1 MPRIL
6 TWALLACLLA
16 PTAARAAPPS
26 WCVVLLQPAV
36 VRAADGRALSPA
48 PAYSAWDLLR
58 AQGTRLWVRLPSSAQ
73 GWLPADHA
81 QVLLGSAR
89 HHRPRLNRLTQA
101 NLPPSQKRRL
111 AAGRIQPGDT
121 LWLVELAWGRPQRSF
136 MVNYFRDE
144 QHYVYFLP
152 GGRKVL
158 LRFLGGRLAPPVAAP
173 TRRAAARLEAPTTP
187 R

>member
-1 MPRIL
+1 MPRL
-6 TWALLACLLA
+6 LAWALLACLLA
-16 PTAARAAPPS
+16 PTATRAATPP
-26 WCVVLLQPAV
+26 WCVVLLQPAQ
-36 VRAADGRALSPA
+36 VRAADGQPLCPA

-58 AQGTRLWVRLPSSAQ
+58 TQGPRLWVRLPSHGQ

-81 QVLLGSAR
+81 PILLGSAR
-89 HHRPRLNRLTQA
+89 YHRPRLARA
-101 NLPPSQKRRL
+101 NLPPTQKRRL

-121 LWLVELAWGRPQRSF
+121 LWLVELAWGPPQRTF

-152 GGRKVL
+152 GKRKVL
-158 LRFLGGRLAPPVAAP
+158 LRFQGGRLVPPLPAA
-173 TRRAAARLEAPTTP
+173 TRRAAARLEAPTRP